1 MPETMEGADAD
12 AQSPDDGDAVLS
24 NDEYESYQQLAPRVQ
39 RFVGEYLVDL
49 NAAAAYH
56 RAYPDATETS
66 ARTLAARLLAKVG
79 VSEVIAAAMA
89 ERARRTE
96 ITSKCRLILMSTEGS
111 EFNSDPFKR

>member
-49 NAAAAYH
+49 NAAAACR

-79 VSEVIAAAMA
+79 VSEAIAAAMA

-111 EFNSDPFKR
+111 EFNFDPFKR

>member
-1 MPETMEGADAD
+1 MPETMEGSGAD

-24 NDEYESYQQLAPRVQ
+24 NDEHISYQQLAPRVQ

-49 NAAAAYH
+49 NAAAAYR

-79 VSEVIAAAMA
+79 VSEAIAAAMA